1 MTGPLSPLTNEA
13 LRLLA
18 TSIKTRRLRRNWS
31 IDELAR
37 RVGVSHPTIIKIE
50 RADPRVAV
58 GTVLEAATLVGV
70 PLFDEDPAI
79 RARHQERLAAEL
91 RLLPQAGRMRNVEA
105 DDDF

>member
-1 MTGPLSPLTNEA
+1 MAGPFSPLTNEA

-18 TSIKTRRLRRNWS
+18 TSIKTQRLRRNWS

-50 RADPRVAV
+50 RANPRVAV

-70 PLFDEDPAI
+70 PLFSEDPLV
-79 RARHQERLAAEL
+79 RMRHQDRLAAEL
-91 RLLPQAGRMRNVEA
+91 TLLPQAGRMTSGKA